1 MGALVL
7 ALGFVMGVITLACQ
21 EKEDPKIRR
30 FLEKRR
36 LGILASK
43 RDRVLTR
50 SEAEDGLVL
59 ALRHDDKKLAQ
70 RFGRLVASW
79 KRATGPRRTP

>member
-7 ALGFVMGVITLACQ
+7 ALGFVVGIVSLACQ
-21 EKEDPKIRR
+21 QKEDPTIRR

-43 RDRVLTR
+43 KDKLLTR
-50 SEAEDGLVL
+50 TEAEDGLAL
-59 ALRHDDKKLAQ
+59 ALRHDDKTLAQ
-70 RFGRLVASW
+70 RFGKLVAS
-79 KRATGPRRTP
+79 RRRTS

>member
-1 MGALVL
+1 MGVLVL
-7 ALGFVMGVITLACQ
+7 ALGFVVGVVTLACQ
-21 EKEDPKIRR
+21 QKEDPTLRR
-30 FLEKRR
+30 FLERRR

-43 RDRVLTR
+43 KDRVLTR
-50 SEAEDGLVL
+50 TEAEDGLVL

-79 KRATGPRRTP
+79 KRNPRRSP

>member
-7 ALGFVMGVITLACQ
+7 ALGFVVGVISLACQ
-21 EKEDPKIRR
+21 QKEDPSIRR

-43 RDRVLTR
+43 KDRVLTR
-50 SEAEDGLVL
+50 AEAEDGRIL
-59 ALRHDDKKLAQ
+59 ALRHDDKALAQ
-70 RFGRLVASW
+70 RFNRLVAS
-79 KRATGPRRTP
+79 KKEGRTR

>member
-7 ALGFVMGVITLACQ
+7 ALGFVVGVVTLACQ
-21 EKEDPKIRR
+21 QKEDPTLRR
-30 FLEKRR
+30 FLERRR

-43 RDRVLTR
+43 KNRVLTR
-50 SEAEDGLVL
+50 TEAEDGLVL

-79 KRATGPRRTP
+79 KRNPRRSP